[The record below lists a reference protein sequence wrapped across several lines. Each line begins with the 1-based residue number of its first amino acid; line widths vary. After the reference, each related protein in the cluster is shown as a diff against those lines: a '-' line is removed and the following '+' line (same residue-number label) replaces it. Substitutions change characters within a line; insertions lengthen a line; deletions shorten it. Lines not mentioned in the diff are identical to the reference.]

1 MATITKTEIQQ
12 ATVARGTDKATHETF
27 YVVRSDSCETTW
39 YTVRWNNER
48 LMWCCN
54 CPATKPCKHE
64 RAVQEVLKIRRTTIA
79 AAMGGQVPAIVAKL
93 QDREDAKLAAA
104 AKREAYVQEFGIYE

>member
-1 MATITKTEIQQ
+1 MAITKSEIQQ
-12 ATVARGTDKATHETF
+12 ATVARGKDKVTHETF

-48 LMWCCN
+48 LAWQCN

-64 RAVQEVLKIRRTTIA
+64 RAVQEVLKIRRATIA
-79 AAMGGQVPAIVAKL
+79 AAMGGEVPAIVAKM
-93 QDREDAKLAAA
+93 QADEDKKLAAA
-104 AKREAYVQEFGIYE
+104 AKREAFVQANYIYE